1 ALLLREHHRQ
11 GPAAV
16 GPDRAPAAGA
26 AHRRARIRHR
36 REPRLLWRA
45 VAGQAQTSA
54 GHAAGLRPSPRG
66 RPLRALTGALA
77 RCDAGR
83 GIALATVSADE
94 VSVREGSP
102 SDLLATF
109 ALSDRTMH
117 RLAVDQGYVRRGLRT
132 DADVAESWGRYRG
145 LVEFLDAQRER
156 RYLIAENSS
165 GPVAFARVV
174 RFG

>member
-1 ALLLREHHRQ
+1 
-11 GPAAV
+11 
-16 GPDRAPAAGA
+16 
-26 AHRRARIRHR
+26 
-36 REPRLLWRA
+36 
-45 VAGQAQTSA
+45 
-54 GHAAGLRPSPRG
+54 
-66 RPLRALTGALA
+66 
-77 RCDAGR
+77 
-83 GIALATVSADE
+83 
-94 VSVREGSP
+94 
-102 SDLLATF
+102 LLATF

-174 RFG
+174 RFGAMEQLTDLMVSPSHQGEGLGRQLLKAIWPGDPSPALGRLVVATGAPRDLSLYTDSGARPVPGHRHLPHHT